1 MIIRDL
7 KLRGFRN
14 LRQYEVSFCKNRNLI
29 HGANG
34 AGKTS
39 ILEAIFLSAYGKS
52 FLSRKKSEILNHH
65 SSEFVVH
72 LHLTSSAE
80 ELESRGFDL
89 TNTISAYYQDRFLLN
104 LNQKKTTIFE
114 VNNYLYPVFFSS
126 SDYNL
131 YIESKPYT
139 RRMIDR
145 FIFGIN
151 PLYIS
156 YLLSYNRAL
165 KQKNFLLKTKRN
177 SAELRSWNKIIS
189 ELAEKLIG
197 IKMTFV
203 QRLNT
208 EIRDTFDNRLNLVYR
223 SSLHTKEGVSRE
235 SFFKQLE
242 ALKPSEIM
250 SKRSLLGPHLDHLEI
265 DLNSN
270 HLKTYSSG
278 EKKIHLLMLYIS
290 FIELFKKIRN
300 EYPVFLVDDFD
311 TAMDAE
317 NIDLLMENYPEMQV
331 IATSVNKYGD
341 FDRLIVLETK
351 R

>member
-14 LRQYEVSFCKNRNLI
+14 LRQYDVSFCKNRNLI

-39 ILEAIFLSAYGKS
+39 ILEAIFLLAYGKS
-52 FLSRKKSEILNHH
+52 FLNRKKSELLNHH

-72 LHLTSSAE
+72 LHLSSSTE
-80 ELESRGFDL
+80 KLESRGLDL
-89 TNTISAYYQDRFLLN
+89 KNTISAHYQDRFVLH

-131 YIESKPYT
+131 YIENKPYT

-151 PLYIS
+151 SLYIS
-156 YLLSYNRAL
+156 YLLSYNKAL

-177 SAELRSWNKIIS
+177 PAELRSWNKIIS
-189 ELAEKLIG
+189 ELSEKLVG
-197 IKMTFV
+197 IKMAFV

-208 EIRDTFDNRLNLVYR
+208 EIRDTFNNQLNLVYR
-223 SSLHTKEGVSRE
+223 SSLHTKEGVSQA

-265 DLNSN
+265 NLNSN
-270 HLKTYSSG
+270 HLKAYSSG

-290 FIELFKKIRN
+290 FIELFKKVRN

-317 NIDLLMENYPEMQV
+317 NIDFLMENYPEMQV
-331 IATSVNKYGD
+331 IATSVNKYSD
-341 FDRLIVLETK
+341 FDQLIVLETK

>member
-1 MIIRDL
+1 VIIRDL

-14 LRQYEVSFCKNRNLI
+14 LKQYDVSFCKNRNLI

-52 FLSRKKSEILNHH
+52 FLNRKKSEILNHH
-65 SSEFVVH
+65 STEFVVH
-72 LHLTSSAE
+72 LNLTSSQE
-80 ELESRGFDL
+80 KSGPHSK
-89 TNTISAYYQDRFLLN
+89 NTVSAHYRDRLMLQ

-145 FIFGIN
+145 FIFGIDS
-151 PLYIS
+151 LYIR
-156 YLLSYNRAL
+156 YLLSYNKAL

-177 SAELRSWNKIIS
+177 PAELRSWNKIIS

-203 QRLNT
+203 QRLNK
-208 EIRDTFDNRLNLVYR
+208 EIRDTFDNPLSLVYR
-223 SSLHTKEGVSRE
+223 SSLHTKEGVSQA
-235 SFFKQLE
+235 SFFEQLE

-250 SKRSLLGPHLDHLEI
+250 SKRSLAGPHLDHLEI

-270 HLKTYSSG
+270 HLKAYSSG

-290 FIELFKKIRN
+290 FIELFKKVRN

-317 NIDLLMENYPEMQV
+317 NIGFLMENYPEMQV

-341 FDRLIVLETK
+341 FDRLIVLEKKT
-351 R
+351 

>member
-14 LRQYEVSFCKNRNLI
+14 LKQYDVSFCKNRNLI

-52 FLSRKKSEILNHH
+52 FLNRKKSEILNHH

-72 LHLTSSAE
+72 LHLTPSAE
-80 ELESRGFDL
+80 KLESRL
-89 TNTISAYYQDRFLLN
+89 TNTISAHYQDRFLLH
-104 LNQKKTTIFE
+104 LDQKKTTIFE

-177 SAELRSWNKIIS
+177 PAELRSWNKIIS
-189 ELAEKLIG
+189 ELAEKLVG
-197 IKMTFV
+197 VKMTFV

-223 SSLHTKEGVSRE
+223 SSLQTKEGVSRE

-242 ALKPSEIM
+242 ALKPTEIM

-317 NIDLLMENYPEMQV
+317 NIDFLMENYPEMQV
-331 IATSVNKYGD
+331 IATSVNKYSD